1 MPTINFCN
9 DAVEGVCQ
17 VELTENEGEIYLF
30 SKSEIVDDRIHII
43 LQGTIYVEDA
53 KGITEKLVALIEAG
67 QTRLLIDLSQV
78 EYIDSS
84 GLGMLIRIQ
93 KIAVRNGGNVVLKGV
108 QGLVRE
114 LFEMTR
120 LTALFNIQ

>member
-1 MPTINFCN
+1 M
-9 DAVEGVCQ
+9 
-17 VELTENEGEIYLF
+17 ENEGEIYLF
-30 SKSEIVDDRIHII
+30 IKSEIVDNRIHII

-53 KGITEKLVALIEAG
+53 KEMTEKLVALIESG

-108 QGLVRE
+108 QGIVRE

-120 LTALFNIQ
+120 LTAIFTIQ

>member
-1 MPTINFCN
+1 M
-9 DAVEGVCQ
+9 
-17 VELTENEGEIYLF
+17 ENEGEIYLF
-30 SKSEIVDDRIHII
+30 IKTEIVDNRIHII

-53 KGITEKLVALIEAG
+53 KEMTEKLVALIESG

>member
-1 MPTINFCN
+1 M
-9 DAVEGVCQ
+9 
-17 VELTENEGEIYLF
+17 ENEGEIYLF
-30 SKSEIVDDRIHII
+30 IKSEIVDNRIHII

-53 KGITEKLVALIEAG
+53 KEMTEKLVALIESG

-93 KIAVRNGGNVVLKGV
+93 KIAVRNEGNVVLKGV

-120 LTALFNIQ
+120 LTAIFTIQ